1 MAQLKEIAPE
11 NRTGFMPKKI
21 NRFVQ
26 VIKKKDFIVDHDFS
40 VGGDAPKNFIR
51 VYEYGSAKR
60 DDPASWLKYIAKTGH
75 KWYPNESI
83 TELLLNNLGSALG
96 LTMAKSK
103 LAIISGQL
111 RFLSEYF
118 LSSPEYE
125 LVHGADIFADYVMD
139 KVWVEDV
146 EQKKLARKFFT
157 FQFAEKA
164 IQKAFPQNFSDLLH
178 EFVKLLIFDA
188 IVGNNDRHFYNWG
201 IIKDITDTIP
211 PKFSP
216 IFDTARG
223 LFWNQKE

>member
-1 MAQLKEIAPE
+1 M
-11 NRTGFMPKKI
+11 
-21 NRFVQ
+21 
-26 VIKKKDFIVDHDFS
+26 
-40 VGGDAPKNFIR
+40 
-51 VYEYGSAKR
+51 
-60 DDPASWLKYIAKTGH
+60 KYIAKTGH

-83 TELLLNNLGSALG
+83 TELLLNNVGSALG

-118 LSSPEYE
+118 LPSPEYE

-164 IQKAFPQNFSDLLH
+164 IQKAFPQNFSDLLP

-188 IVGNNDRHFYNWG
+188 IVGNNDRHFYN
-201 IIKDITDTIP
+201 
-211 PKFSP
+211 
-216 IFDTARG
+216 
-223 LFWNQKE
+223 